1 MLFNTPEFF
10 AFAVLVIGI
19 YYLLQ
24 RRLMLQNGWLVLA
37 SYAFYAFW
45 DYRFLS
51 LILISTSVD
60 YTIARLLMRVT
71 NPTRRKLLLII
82 TICVNL
88 GILGFFKY
96 FNFFVTSATDLLE
109 NLGIAAHQPTL
120 NILLPVGISFYTFQT
135 LAYTIDVYR
144 GRIEA
149 ERNPVNFALYVCYFP
164 QLVAGPI
171 ERAENLLPRIRQ
183 PRIYSEEQFFSGL
196 LLIVIGLFKKV
207 AIADAA
213 AVLVNQGFDDPARY
227 SSVELLCFAYL
238 FAFQIYGDFS
248 GYTDI
253 ARGVSRLMG
262 IELMLNFRQPYFASD
277 IRDFWRRWHISLS
290 TWLRDYLYIPLG
302 GSHKGQ
308 ARLYVNLMIT
318 MILGGIWHG
327 ANWTFVIW
335 GTLHGLFLSIHRLFS
350 PQEKPKSRI
359 ASAVGVF
366 VTFHVVVLAWI
377 FFRAANV
384 SNAISYLT
392 RMVTLQGGITG
403 FDFLPQVIVAL
414 LLILMIDLPQHL
426 SHQQDF
432 LLYWRS
438 PQRAAFLSALLF
450 GILTIGARQPYAVNF
465 IYFQF

>member
-1 MLFNTPEFF
+1 MLFNTPQFF
-10 AFAVLVIGI
+10 VFAVVVIGI
-19 YYLLQ
+19 YYVLQ
-24 RRLMLQNGWLVLA
+24 RRLTLQNAWLVLM
-37 SYAFYAFW
+37 SYVFYAFW

-51 LILISTSVD
+51 LIFISTAVD
-60 YTIARLLMRVT
+60 YTVGHLLGRAV
-71 NPTRRKLLLII
+71 NPGRRKLLLL
-82 TICVNL
+82 TSLSVNL

-96 FNFFVTSATDLLE
+96 FNFFVSSAADALDG
-109 NLGIAAHQPTL
+109 LGFAANEPTL

-144 GRIEA
+144 GRIEP
-149 ERNPVNFALYVCYFP
+149 ERNPINFALYVCYFP

-183 PRIYSEEQFFSGL
+183 KREFSEEQFSSGL
-196 LLIVIGLFKKV
+196 LLIVIGLFKKI

-213 AVLVNQGFDDPARY
+213 AIWVNQGFASPDQY
-227 SSVELLCFAYL
+227 SSLELLSFAYL

-302 GSHKGQ
+302 GNRKG
-308 ARLYVNLMIT
+308 RVRTYINLMIT

-335 GTLHGLFLSIHRLFS
+335 GALHGLFLAVHRLI
-350 PQEKPKSRI
+350 SREDRAKNWL
-359 ASAVGVF
+359 ASGLGV
-366 VTFHVVVLAWI
+366 VATFHLVLFAWI
-377 FFRAANV
+377 FFRAASV
-384 SNAISYLT
+384 SAAFDYVT
-392 RMVTLQGGITG
+392 RIITLEGGLTG
-403 FDFLPQVIVAL
+403 FDFLPQVAVAL
-414 LLILMIDLPQHL
+414 TLTLMIDLPQHL
-426 SHQQDF
+426 SGQQDF
-432 LLYWRS
+432 LLYWR
-438 PQRAAFLSALLF
+438 PPLRAAFVSALLI
-450 GILTIGARQPYAVNF
+450 GILTIGARQPYDVTF